1 MEAHNEPQS
10 NDMDSYDV
18 VIMGGAV
25 SSATTATLLLW
36 QNPGIRIL
44 IKVFRSDLV
53 ESDY

>member
-10 NDMDSYDV
+10 NDMDFYDG
-18 VIMGGAV
+18 VIMGGAL
-25 SSATTATLLLW
+25 SGAATATLLLR

-44 IKVFRSDLV
+44 IKVFRSDVV